1 MINILNS
8 IALTLLVA
16 VLAVFPATLIG
27 SHVPGIFNPTLK
39 PIALAAW
46 LSGLGSWW
54 VAWHVFRKQQQQR
67 EEAPRRSP
75 GPVMVTA
82 AFVAAALCVLVVL
95 HFFGDS
101 LL

>member
-1 MINILNS
+1 MTNILNS

-27 SHVPGIFNPTLK
+27 AHVPGFFNPTLK

-54 VAWHVFRKQQQQR
+54 VAWHMFRKQQQQR
-67 EEAPRRSP
+67 EEANRRSS
-75 GPVMVTA
+75 GPAVVTL
-82 AFVAAALCVLVVL
+82 AFLGVAICILVVL
-95 HFFGDS
+95 HFFGDW

>member
-8 IALTLLVA
+8 VAVTLLIA

-27 SHVPGIFNPTLK
+27 RHVPGFFNPTLK
-39 PIALAAW
+39 PIAVAAW
-46 LSGLGSWW
+46 LAGLASWW

-67 EEAPRRSP
+67 EEAHRGSK
-75 GPVMVTA
+75 GPVLVTV
-82 AFVAAALCVLVVL
+82 AFVTIALCVLVVL